1 MKRIL
6 GIHQNRKKGYHSLQ
20 TEMNF
25 LETDTCAFFLNSPR
39 SFTTKPLSDDEISLF
54 KNHTKNPSLLL
65 PHGSYLI
72 NLVNKDSK
80 HINLLNSELHKC
92 DQLNIKL
99 YNVHPGSDTLK
110 LGLNT
115 SINNVAST
123 INSLTTN
130 VTIVIENMAGDGNK
144 IGYTFEHLRM
154 IIDRVENKE
163 RVGVCL
169 DTCHLFAANYDIR
182 TFEKF
187 DDVMKEFDNVVGV
200 KYLKAM
206 HLNDSKTEMGSR
218 RDRHAVLG
226 KGMIGLEAFRFVMR
240 GKWFENA
247 VLIVETPDEVN
258 RRGEIKMLRDFENK

>member
-1 MKRIL
+1 
-6 GIHQNRKKGYHSLQ
+6 
-20 TEMNF
+20 
-25 LETDTCAFFLNSPR
+25 
-39 SFTTKPLSDDEISLF
+39 
-54 KNHTKNPSLLL
+54 
-65 PHGSYLI
+65 
-72 NLVNKDSK
+72 
-80 HINLLNSELHKC
+80 
-92 DQLNIKL
+92 
-99 YNVHPGSDTLK
+99 
-110 LGLNT
+110 
-115 SINNVAST
+115 
-123 INSLTTN
+123 
-130 VTIVIENMAGDGNK
+130 
-144 IGYTFEHLRM
+144 M

-258 RRGEIKMLRDFENK
+258 GRGEIKMLRDFENK